1 MSILVFQIFFKI
13 YIYIYLNQIFFKN
26 TYISNSKF
34 WFYDRTNFILL
45 SFFFFFFLIQVG
57 KNQWSNT
64 TEIVR
69 RGNEFKT
76 SLPEMENELS
86 EEWIMFA
93 HSHRVER
100 ARAANCRRLSV
111 PFQANPIIRNETA
124 SFYGLVQAYLFIRYA
139 RTKGVGVEMYRGLA
153 IPLPLLILLVDVQ
166 GMAEYTLEPHV
177 RFPLFSDLTV
187 LFVFSCSTYANPTFL
202 LSLYLFH
209 AKFGWCSCVREY
221 EPFVSYIRKHT
232 VGNIAD
238 SF

>member
-1 MSILVFQIFFKI
+1 
-13 YIYIYLNQIFFKN
+13 
-26 TYISNSKF
+26 
-34 WFYDRTNFILL
+34 
-45 SFFFFFFLIQVG
+45 
-57 KNQWSNT
+57 
-64 TEIVR
+64 
-69 RGNEFKT
+69 
-76 SLPEMENELS
+76 MENELP
-86 EEWIMFA
+86 EEWITFA
-93 HSHRVER
+93 HSYRVER

-124 SFYGLVQAYLFIRYA
+124 SFYGLVQAYLFIRYV

-187 LFVFSCSTYANPTFL
+187 LFVFSCSTYASPTFL

-221 EPFVSYIRKHT
+221 EPFVSCIRKHA
-232 VGNIAD
+232 VGDIAD
-238 SF
+238 SFWKHREIDFFLDLDCYLGKLF